1 MQVIKFIGKFSK
13 IGVKGQK
20 KLLGIII
27 LMSLILLIT
36 ISFAFATDPAGGA
49 ITIINTYTGN
59 EIVSENTTTTSGN
72 LTNMNLDSTAMSAK
86 GVAFFGNISGGI
98 KLADSSDNKF
108 YDWIVSDVSG
118 SMLYASDSDVANW
131 ASLDATNS
139 TNMPAF
145 LETASADSYNN
156 TFTVNESQ
164 NFNSN
169 PINANY
175 VITYNSSE
183 GVGFLERIL

>member
-36 ISFAFATDPAGGA
+36 ISFAFATDLAGGA